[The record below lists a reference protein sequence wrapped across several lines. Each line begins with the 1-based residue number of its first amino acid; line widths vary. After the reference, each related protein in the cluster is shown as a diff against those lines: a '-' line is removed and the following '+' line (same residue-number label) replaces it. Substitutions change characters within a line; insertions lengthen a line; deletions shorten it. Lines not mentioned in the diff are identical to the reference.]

1 MALTSVAVTGSI
13 DSGGEAYGAALV
25 SLDCSAASAAG
36 EMGATSIDALG
47 DRAEEELEAAS
58 YWLDGWGGNV
68 TRKTPGRRQ
77 LVQLT
82 ITIQVE
88 LRFAKITTPSPG

>member
-1 MALTSVAVTGSI
+1 MALTSAAVTGSI
-13 DSGGEAYGAALV
+13 DSDGAAAD
-25 SLDCSAASAAG
+25 SLDCSAARAAG
-36 EMGATSIDALG
+36 EIGATSIEALG
-47 DRAEEELEAAS
+47 DRVEELEAAS

-77 LVQLT
+77 LEQLT